1 MQLHYTSGCQDALQ
15 YPKAFLKRV
24 SNIPLSVDF
33 NKIFLVEPSLQ
44 HNHDQAEKDLLAK
57 LFEAQIQ
64 LHAAL
69 CDSFDT
75 PTALEIL
82 CDLVSTAN
90 VYINSRPSISNT
102 DPLEAVALWVTRI
115 LRIFGLGEGPG
126 TSLNGKDQIGWG
138 ELSADE
144 SSTVNVRSSYHM
156 HADTLTGLLSARC
169 DPNALLGRAI

>member
-1 MQLHYTSGCQDALQ
+1 MQQNFFANVKALSL
-15 YPKAFLKRV
+15 KASASRTLKG
-24 SNIPLSVDF
+24 
-33 NKIFLVEPSLQ
+33 Q

-138 ELSADE
+138 ELSTDE
-144 SSTVNVRSSYHM
+144 SSAVNVRVRRL
-156 HADTLTGLLSARC
+156 HACSHTDRTNLSAMRS
-169 DPNALLGRAI
+169 